1 MQFLNTSYRTHTCG
15 ELKKENIG
23 ETVTLCGW
31 VAGWRNLGGV
41 IFIDLRDRWG
51 ITQATFNPESCSAD
65 AAETARKFRYEFVV
79 KIKGIVQP
87 RPDNARNPKMITGE
101 IEIAASEAEI
111 LSRSETPPFLV
122 ENEVD
127 ASEELRLEYR
137 YIDLRRPI
145 LRDKLLLRHK
155 VTMAVREYLD
165 KQGFAEIETPL
176 LIRSTPEGARDYV
189 VPSREHPGSFYALPQ
204 SPQLF
209 KQILM
214 ISGFDR
220 YFQIARCLRDE
231 DLRADRQPEHSQIDM
246 EMAFVTID
254 DIFGIVEGMMAHV
267 FSKVLSVELKH
278 PFLRLSYDE
287 AMSRFGSD
295 KPDLRFGMEIADLSD
310 IVEKCGFQ
318 VFESTL
324 AAGGYVGG
332 ILLKGGA
339 TLSRKNLD
347 ELGELVKKSGARGLA
362 HAAFIGSEIKSPLSK
377 FISAEKFGEIKA
389 RFGAVDGDIIL
400 MVADRRLIALKC
412 LGGLRLELGRRF
424 KLIDEGQWRFTWVNQ
439 FPLFEYNPELKRF
452 DAMHNI
458 VTSPCESEAHLLD
471 EGFSANMP
479 LADENHPWAKIHANQ
494 YDLVCNGVE
503 LASGGIRIHRSEMQ
517 MKVLQILG
525 MSEQRAENMFGF
537 LLKALRYGAPPH
549 GGIAPGLDRLVTL
562 MTGGDSIRDVIAFP
576 KTTGGR
582 SLMDGSPTPIDDDQL
597 RELGLRLDK
606 KDSQT
611 KAE

>member
-1 MQFLNTSYRTHTCG
+1 MQSLKTSYRTHTCG

-23 ETVTLCGW
+23 ETVILCGW

-51 ITQATFNPESCSAD
+51 ITQATFNPESCPAE
-65 AAETARKFRYEFVV
+65 AVETARKFRYEFVV
-79 KIKGIVQP
+79 RIKGKVQP
-87 RPDNARNPKMITGE
+87 RPDNALNQRMVTGE
-101 IEIAASEAEI
+101 IEIAAIETDI
-111 LSRSETPPFLV
+111 LSKSETPPFLV
-122 ENEVD
+122 EDKVD

-137 YIDLRRPI
+137 YLDLRRPA
-145 LRDKLLLRHK
+145 LKDKLLFRHQ

-189 VPSREHPGSFYALPQ
+189 VPSREHPGCFYALPQ

-254 DIFGIVEGMMAHV
+254 DIFSVVEGMVKHV
-267 FSKVLSVELKH
+267 FAKVKGVELPI
-278 PFLRLSYDE
+278 PFPRLSYDT

-295 KPDLRFGMEIADLSD
+295 KPDMRFGMEICD
-310 IVEKCGFQ
+310 ISEIVKNSGFS
-318 VFESTL
+318 VFESTV
-324 AAGGYVGG
+324 ASGGIVGG
-332 ILLKGGA
+332 IALKGGA

-347 ELGELVKKSGARGLA
+347 ELGELVKKVGAKGLA
-362 HAAFIGSEIKSPLSK
+362 HVSFSGSEVKSPLSK
-377 FISAEKFGEIKA
+377 FISADKFGEIKTKV
-389 RFGAVDGDIIL
+389 GAGDGDLIL
-400 MVADRRLIALKC
+400 MVADRRLVTLKS
-412 LGGLRLELGRRF
+412 LGALRLELGRRF
-424 KLIDEGQWRFTWVNQ
+424 KLVDESLWKFLWVNQ
-439 FPLFEYNPELKRF
+439 FPLFEYKAEIKRF

-458 VTSPCESEAHLLD
+458 VTSPCSDEEHLLD
-471 EGFSANMP
+471 EGFATDMSLDN
-479 LADENHPWAKIHANQ
+479 ENHPWAKIHANQ

-517 MKVLQILG
+517 MKILQILG

-597 RELGLRLDK
+597 KELGLRLDK
-606 KDSQT
+606 T
-611 KAE
+611 EN

>member
-1 MQFLNTSYRTHTCG
+1 MQSMKTSYRTHTCG
-15 ELKKENIG
+15 ELKLKNIG
-23 ETVTLCGW
+23 ETVVLCGW

-51 ITQATFNPESCSAD
+51 ITQATFNPENCPAD
-65 AAETARKFRYEFVV
+65 AVETARKFRYEFVV
-79 KIKGIVQP
+79 RIKGIVRP
-87 RPDNARNPKMITGE
+87 RPDNARNPRMITGD
-101 IEIAASEAEI
+101 IEIAALEADI
-111 LSRSETPPFLV
+111 LSKSETPPFLV
-122 ENEVD
+122 EDNVD

-137 YIDLRRPI
+137 YLDLRRPV
-145 LRDKLLLRHK
+145 LRDKIIFRHR

-165 KQGFAEIETPL
+165 RLGFVEIETPL

-189 VPSREHPGSFYALPQ
+189 VPSREHPGCFYALPQ

-220 YFQIARCLRDE
+220 YFQIAKCLRDE

-254 DIFGIVEGMMAHV
+254 DIFGVVEGMIKHV
-267 FSKVLSVELKH
+267 FSEVKGVELQI
-278 PFLRLSYDE
+278 PFPRLSYDE

-295 KPDLRFGMEIADLSD
+295 KPDLRFGMEIFD
-310 IVEKCGFQ
+310 ISEKAAGSGFS
-318 VFESTL
+318 VFET
-324 AAGGYVGG
+324 VVRTGG
-332 ILLKGGA
+332 IVGAIVLKGGA
-339 TLSRKNLD
+339 SLSRKNLD
-347 ELGELVKKSGARGLA
+347 ELGEIVKKTGARGLA
-362 HAAFIGSEIKSPLSK
+362 HIAFSGGEIKSPLSK
-377 FISAEKFGEIKA
+377 HIDGEKLAEIKTKL
-389 RFGAVDGDIIL
+389 GAGDGDMVLI
-400 MVADRRLIALKC
+400 VADKKTPALKS
-412 LGGLRLELGRRF
+412 LGALRLELARRF
-424 KLIDEGQWRFTWVNQ
+424 KLIDENQWKFLWVNK
-439 FPLFEYNPELKRF
+439 FPLFEYNPDLKRF

-458 VTSPCESEAHLLD
+458 VTSPCGDEEHLLD
-471 EGFSANMP
+471 EGFVSDLP
-479 LADENHPWAKIHANQ
+479 LEDENHPWARIHANQ

-503 LASGGIRIHRSEMQ
+503 LASGGIRIHQSEMQ
-517 MKVLQILG
+517 MKILRILG

-562 MTGGDSIRDVIAFP
+562 MTGGESIRDVIAFP

-597 RELGLRLDK
+597 RELGLKLDK
-606 KDSQT
+606 KID
-611 KAE
+611 

>member
-1 MQFLNTSYRTHTCG
+1 MQSMKTSYRTHTCG

-23 ETVTLCGW
+23 ETVILCGW

-51 ITQATFNPESCSAD
+51 ITQATFNPESCPAETV
-65 AAETARKFRYEFVV
+65 ETARKFRYEFVV
-79 KIKGIVQP
+79 RIKGKVQP
-87 RPDNARNPKMITGE
+87 RPDNAKNPRMVTGE
-101 IEIAASEAEI
+101 IEIAAIETDI
-111 LSRSETPPFLV
+111 LSKSETPPFLV
-122 ENEVD
+122 EDKVD

-137 YIDLRRPI
+137 YLDLRRPLLKDKI
-145 LRDKLLLRHK
+145 LFRHR
-155 VTMAVREYLD
+155 VTMAVRRYLD
-165 KQGFAEIETPL
+165 SLGFAEIETPL

-254 DIFGIVEGMMAHV
+254 DIFGVVEGMVRYIFAEV
-267 FSKVLSVELKH
+267 KGVELQI
-278 PFLRLSYDE
+278 PFPRLSYDE

-295 KPDLRFGMEIADLSD
+295 KPDLRFGMEISD
-310 IVEKCGFQ
+310 ISDIAKKSGFS
-318 VFESTL
+318 VFEIVVQS
-324 AAGGYVGG
+324 GGIVGG
-332 ILLKGGA
+332 ISLKGGA
-339 TLSRKNLD
+339 SLSRKNLD
-347 ELGELVKKSGARGLA
+347 ELGELVKKAGAKGLA
-362 HAAFIGSEIKSPLSK
+362 HVAFTGNEIKSPLSK
-377 FISAEKFGEIKA
+377 FISREKFSEIKSI
-389 RFGAVDGDIIL
+389 FGADDGDIIL
-400 MVADRRLIALKC
+400 LVADKKTIALKS
-412 LGGLRLELGRRF
+412 LGALRLELGRRF
-424 KLIDEGQWRFTWVNQ
+424 NLIDESQWKFLWVNK
-439 FPLFEYNPELKRF
+439 FPLFEYNPDIKRF

-458 VTSPCESEAHLLD
+458 VTSPCNDEEHLLD
-471 EGFSANMP
+471 EGFITSLP
-479 LADENHPWAKIHANQ
+479 LDDDNHPWAKIHANQ

-517 MKVLQILG
+517 MKILQILG

-597 RELGLRLDK
+597 KELGLRLDRN
-606 KDSQT
+606 
-611 KAE
+611 

>member
-1 MQFLNTSYRTHTCG
+1 MQSLKTTYRTHTCG
-15 ELKKENIG
+15 ELKKQNIG
-23 ETVTLCGW
+23 ETVILCGW

-51 ITQATFNPESCSAD
+51 ITQATFNPESCPTETV
-65 AAETARKFRYEFVV
+65 ETAKKLRYEFVV
-79 KIKGIVQP
+79 RIKGEVQS
-87 RPDNARNPKMITGE
+87 RPDNARNPKMVTGD
-101 IEIAASEAEI
+101 IEIAATEADI
-111 LSRSETPPFLV
+111 LSKSETPPFLV
-122 ENEVD
+122 EDKVD

-137 YIDLRRPI
+137 YLDLRRPI
-145 LRDKLLLRHK
+145 LKDKILFRHK

-165 KQGFAEIETPL
+165 SLGFVEIETPL

-254 DIFGIVEGMMAHV
+254 DIFNVVEGMVKHV
-267 FSKVLSVELKH
+267 FAKVKGVELPI
-278 PFLRLSYDE
+278 PFPRLSYDE

-295 KPDLRFGMEIADLSD
+295 KPDMRFGMEIRDISD
-310 IVEKCGFQ
+310 IVEKCGFT
-318 VFESTL
+318 VFES
-324 AAGGYVGG
+324 AVQSGGIVGG
-332 ILLKGGA
+332 IALKGGA
-339 TLSRKNLD
+339 SLSRKNLD

-362 HAAFIGSEIKSPLSK
+362 HVAFTGDEIKSPLNK
-377 FISAEKFGEIKA
+377 FIGPEKFGEIKSIL
-389 RFGAVDGDIIL
+389 GAGDGDIIL
-400 MVADRRLIALKC
+400 MVADRKTVVLKS
-412 LGGLRLELGRRF
+412 LGALRLELGRRF
-424 KLIDEGQWRFTWVNQ
+424 KLIDESQWKFLWVNK
-439 FPLFEYNPELKRF
+439 FPLFEYNPDVKRY

-458 VTSPCESEAHLLD
+458 VTSPCSDEEHLLD
-471 EGFSANMP
+471 EGFITSLP
-479 LADENHPWAKIHANQ
+479 LDSDNHPWAKIHANQ

-517 MKVLQILG
+517 MKILRILG

-582 SLMDGSPTPIDDDQL
+582 SLMDGSPTPIDEDQL
-597 RELGLRLDK
+597 KELGLKLDK
-606 KDSQT
+606 K
-611 KAE
+611 EN

>member
-1 MQFLNTSYRTHTCG
+1 MQFLKTSYRTNTCG
-15 ELKKENIG
+15 ELKKENVG
-23 ETVTLCGW
+23 ETVILCGW

-51 ITQATFNPESCSAD
+51 ITQATFNPESCPAE
-65 AAETARKFRYEFVV
+65 AIETAKKFRYEFVV

-87 RPDNARNPKMITGE
+87 RPENALNPRMITGE
-101 IEIAASEAEI
+101 IEIASSEAEI
-111 LSRSETPPFLV
+111 LSKSETPPFLV
-122 ENEVD
+122 EDKVD

-137 YIDLRRPI
+137 YLDLRRPV
-145 LRDKLLLRHK
+145 LKDKLLFRHR

-165 KQGFAEIETPL
+165 GLGFAEIETPL

-254 DIFGIVEGMMAHV
+254 DIFGVVEGMVKHV
-267 FSKVLSVELKH
+267 FSKVKSVELNI
-278 PFLRLSYDE
+278 PFPRLSYDE
-287 AMSRFGSD
+287 AMARFGSD
-295 KPDLRFGMEIADLSD
+295 KPDMRFAMEISDLSD
-310 IVEKCGFQ
+310 IVKSCGFS
-318 VFESTL
+318 VFESTI
-324 AAGGYVGG
+324 AAGGFVGG
-332 ILLKGGA
+332 INLKGGA

-347 ELGELVKKSGARGLA
+347 ELGELVKKAGAKGLA
-362 HAAFIGSEIKSPLSK
+362 HAAFTGSEIKSPLSK
-377 FISAEKFGEIKA
+377 FISPEKFAEIKA
-389 RFGAVDGDIIL
+389 KLSAGDGDIIL
-400 MVADRRLIALKC
+400 MVADRRLAALKS
-412 LGGLRLELGRRF
+412 LGALRLELGRRF
-424 KLIDEGQWRFTWVNQ
+424 KLIDESLWKFLWVNQ
-439 FPLFEYNPELKRF
+439 FPLFEYSADLKRY

-458 VTSPCESEAHLLD
+458 VTSPCADEAHLLD
-471 EGFSANMP
+471 EGFTTDIP
-479 LADENHPWAKIHANQ
+479 LDSDRHPWAKIHANQ

-503 LASGGIRIHRSEMQ
+503 LASGGIRIHQSEMQ
-517 MKVLQILG
+517 MKILQILG
-525 MSEQRAENMFGF
+525 MSEERAENMFGF

-597 RELGLRLDK
+597 KELGLRLDK
-606 KDSQT
+606 KDNSA